1 MLYLSIFQLILRIAE
16 GKYSGQKSEV
26 SRLRLMASARQ
37 GGQKAGWLIRK
48 LVKKMN
54 CLPLTAYY

>member
-48 LVKKMN
+48 LEN
-54 CLPLTAYY
+54 